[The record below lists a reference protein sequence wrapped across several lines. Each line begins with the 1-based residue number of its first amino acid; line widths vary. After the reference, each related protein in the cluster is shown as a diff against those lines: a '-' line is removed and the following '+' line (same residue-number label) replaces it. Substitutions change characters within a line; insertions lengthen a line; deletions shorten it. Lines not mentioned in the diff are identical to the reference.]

1 MLSVTWVRSRV
12 APGAEPN
19 EPTVLAARMGHS
31 ALTFAFGRNRVAT
44 GIWQDQPYGFPNG
57 TVTMVEMKQIWRA
70 LLFAAVVAMAAL
82 AFGQDAQETPA
93 PPTGQP
99 SAGPTNP
106 GADDPDLAAEVQ
118 RLRTDLDRLQR
129 QVSYLTNLIEQM
141 ESERTPVQSVP
152 AKPAAKSNSK
162 KKPATVADAAG
173 PSAPSIA
180 PDVDDRVIKTLL
192 VFKDGHKVEAT
203 NYAIVGQSLWIYTE
217 EDSKRVPLTDLDVTA
232 TKNANSDRGVTFQV
246 PPTK

>member
-1 MLSVTWVRSRV
+1 MI
-12 APGAEPN
+12 E
-19 EPTVLAARMGHS
+19 
-31 ALTFAFGRNRVAT
+31 
-44 GIWQDQPYGFPNG
+44 I
-57 TVTMVEMKQIWRA
+57 KQIWRG
-70 LLFAAVVAMAAL
+70 LLFAAVVATAAL
-82 AFGQDAQETPA
+82 AFGQDAPETPA
-93 PPTGQP
+93 PTGQP

-106 GADDPDLAAEVQ
+106 SADDSELATEVQ

-141 ESERTPVQSVP
+141 ESERTPIQPAP
-152 AKPAAKSNSK
+152 AKSAAKSNAK
-162 KKPATVADAAG
+162 KKSATVADAAG
-173 PSAPSIA
+173 TPSIA
-180 PDVDDRVIKTLL
+180 PEVDERVTKTLL

-217 EDSKRVPLTDLDVTA
+217 QDSKRVPLSDLDVTA

>member
-1 MLSVTWVRSRV
+1 
-12 APGAEPN
+12 
-19 EPTVLAARMGHS
+19 
-31 ALTFAFGRNRVAT
+31 
-44 GIWQDQPYGFPNG
+44 
-57 TVTMVEMKQIWRA
+57 MVEIRQIWRVF
-70 LLFAAVVAMAAL
+70 LFAAVVAVAAS

-93 PPTGQP
+93 PAGQP
-99 SAGPTNP
+99 GATTNAP
-106 GADDPDLAAEVQ
+106 NPDDSELATEVQ

-129 QVSYLTNLIEQM
+129 QVTYLSNLIEQM
-141 ESERTPVQSVP
+141 ESERMPIQPAPAKSA
-152 AKPAAKSNSK
+152 AKPAGKPSTK
-162 KKPATVADAAG
+162 KKSATIADAAG

-180 PDVDDRVIKTLL
+180 PDADERVTKTLL

-217 EDSKRVPLTDLDVTA
+217 QDSKRVPLSDLDVTA